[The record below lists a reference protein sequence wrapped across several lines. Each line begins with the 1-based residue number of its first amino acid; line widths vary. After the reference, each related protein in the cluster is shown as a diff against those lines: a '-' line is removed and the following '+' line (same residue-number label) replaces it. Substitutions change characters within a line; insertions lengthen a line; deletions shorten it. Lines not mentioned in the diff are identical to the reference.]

1 MDIYD
6 VFLYLVLWSLIGIF
20 IANIFYIIVFRT
32 GIVWTS
38 RNKDGLLKKK
48 IQISGIFAMLT
59 ILIGIIGLQIIS
71 NYFGLKLNN
80 IKITFLSLFFVNYV
94 YYYILLLYDTIVM
107 DYLILVVWRLRF
119 LKIPETLNW
128 KSMKKH
134 IVLSFPIGSIV
145 GLLLTL
151 ISTTISYFFI
161 FN

>member
-59 ILIGIIGLQIIS
+59 ILIG
-71 NYFGLKLNN
+71 
-80 IKITFLSLFFVNYV
+80 
-94 YYYILLLYDTIVM
+94 
-107 DYLILVVWRLRF
+107 
-119 LKIPETLNW
+119 
-128 KSMKKH
+128 
-134 IVLSFPIGSIV
+134 
-145 GLLLTL
+145 
-151 ISTTISYFFI
+151 
-161 FN
+161 